1 MIPRV
6 AVLVVAHAPLA
17 SALGACA
24 EHVYACAPEAL
35 GALALLHVAPNADVT
50 GEVAKALAAIKLIER
65 ERGVLVLTDL
75 FGSTPA
81 NVAVQLAEPGRI
93 EVVTGVNLPMLLGAL
108 CYSDQLNVVT
118 LAEKAVKGGTSGVI
132 KLAATPQQNQRG
144 ARAASPATD
153 NEDHASTRLQ
163 DQQ

>member
-1 MIPRV
+1 VIPRV
-6 AVLVVAHAPLA
+6 AVLVIAHAPLA
-17 SALGACA
+17 SALAACA

-35 GALALLHVAPNADVT
+35 GTLAVVDVAPSSDVA
-50 GEVAKALAAIKLIER
+50 GEVAKALLVIKKIER

-81 NVAVQLAEPGRI
+81 NVAAQLAEPGRI

-118 LAEKAVKGGTSGVI
+118 LAEKAMKGGTSGVI
-132 KLAATPQQNQRG
+132 KLAATPQQNQR
-144 ARAASPATD
+144 AAPPASPASD
-153 NEDHASTRLQ
+153 KEDHASTRLQ

>member
-1 MIPRV
+1 VIPRV

-17 SALGACA
+17 SALGSCA

-35 GALALLHVAPNADVT
+35 GALALIDIAPNSEVV
-50 GEVAKALAAIKLIER
+50 GEVAKALLTIKSIER

-81 NVAVQLAEPGRI
+81 NVAAQLAEPGRI

-108 CYSDQLNVVT
+108 CYSDQLDVVT
-118 LAEKAVKGGTSGVI
+118 LAEKALRGGTSGVI

-144 ARAASPATD
+144 TPLGPPASEK
-153 NEDHASTRLQ
+153 EDHASTRLQ